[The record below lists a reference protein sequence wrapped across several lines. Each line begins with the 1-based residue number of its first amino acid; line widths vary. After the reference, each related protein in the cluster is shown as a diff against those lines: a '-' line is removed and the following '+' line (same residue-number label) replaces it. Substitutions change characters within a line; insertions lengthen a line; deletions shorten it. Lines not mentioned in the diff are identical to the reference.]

1 VAIVRFVGT
10 RSRVRRCVSVLIRDT
25 RSVAL
30 RIADMKLILDAVE
43 AAVGDN
49 YPVRVIA
56 QCELLEEEVY
66 DLKQL
71 YKHNA
76 LY

>member
-1 VAIVRFVGT
+1 M
-10 RSRVRRCVSVLIRDT
+10 IRDT

-43 AAVGDN
+43 AAIGDD

-56 QCELLEEEVY
+56 QCEMLEEEAY

-71 YKHNA
+71 YRYST